1 MASEPIEHSI
11 NLQVGDI
18 IEFVSPADSQINQKT
33 FLIKYLDKEKLNVIG
48 QDGVEV
54 TININEDGSLRNESI
69 ESIAI
74 LSRADS
80 PSYARQ
86 NGLVP
91 NQWIDLHFG
100 GELPVIM
107 TGLITNLDE
116 DQIEIKL
123 VDEETIYIDF
133 AYKGIPEDLPLDQIV
148 KRDAPTADKPADI
161 MAPMPD
167 APVQEPS
174 IPSLPGKDTPVQ
186 LEEDEND
193 GTAESPLPAP
203 EFRERVKNV
212 IIAADQIQFGDKLG
226 AIAMMVEVPEEEK
239 RYGIEKQT
247 TDLLNEMLSDIPNV
261 ERSQTVLNN
270 IHRMIERFK
279 QLRTEFSKFD
289 ANGNAEMPDIQG
301 ADFKPLVKSLENLN
315 QKLYWML
322 PVVRNTKKLY
332 DIDDDVAQEYNDV
345 DAETLAAVRTA
356 ETEVIQAFKEGQIPD
371 GQNGYDYM
379 VKQLNDYW
387 TPFGPPDSEVGT
399 IITKRV
405 ETNITAVVDNLY
417 DFYSSIARSDNIKRK
432 RFLIQEYNLGMNTLE
447 TQRIAGGGEIIK
459 IKSVTKPD
467 EMSLKSFITLPE
479 AAVRFSHVNLPAT
492 NIMIKSNLSKNYI
505 SYWRMLNKL
514 TSVTT
519 KPVDKEP
526 LEFDENKYLEDIREY
541 LPNESSDLEY
551 NAYLENMI
559 PKTRVLFNLIKKH
572 INGTLSINAVLS
584 YMEPFLV
591 YQRDLSFKQYEE
603 ITVFI
608 SEKIS
613 EWKRNYVI
621 RKRDYEQLAKSSG
634 VQGAG
639 PLMLKLLRQSPEAN
653 TEVVE
658 GYRFDKVPLAQ
669 YSDGELINL
678 MNNIDCSRYFNDV
691 IAMMS
696 ADLMLPDGAAKL
708 LEQDELTN
716 QLADKKANKPINK
729 ECATRVLSKKYLSIE
744 ELTEDN
750 GKVIKYDK
758 QYDNTYYDVID
769 EYKVEL
775 DAIPEQGSKIAHL
788 QVKLSES
795 TGMSSDDANVE
806 AEAMVLGYR
815 PVKEGDYAILVISD
829 EQVFYYKRRDNT
841 WVRDEA
847 IPESTMADTNS
858 LFCNF
863 NDKCISVKDDCVSL
877 PAAAVNIQKNTAKH
891 MIDEFS
897 ERLKDESKAIDEKMI
912 AAARNASSRLAPLM
926 NLLTREFMKDDI
938 IMFELGASAK
948 DVVTEKSPYS
958 NVLSLILSQSDFVKR
973 QNDVTRFVS
982 YYTRP
987 ANPEEDEWWLYCNTS
1002 GVKLLPTFVSK
1013 LADVFVNGGNY
1024 FLELQKIA
1032 AQQGIEGGDGEA
1044 IVDKYS
1050 GWIITRIDFSTE
1062 EGFTE
1067 EGFVLRSRE
1076 VMEADLGNAIAQA
1089 PEEKIESFG
1098 DPESEKIARV
1108 MRALSRYMGLNTNA
1122 LEDFVIS
1129 QTAKLLSKS
1138 MPARADYEVAIRA
1151 TEASGKKKKLDPYD
1165 IAYDQTLILLTMSFL
1180 LIGIQ
1185 TSIPSLRTR
1194 KTYPG
1199 CVKSFS
1205 GYPVFGNGDESG
1217 LDYIACVADGIKSS
1231 IEPWNS
1237 IKKLNKAKVVSK
1249 MKAFIDKFIMPTDVI
1264 QERIIVKSE
1273 YDAINQEEYI
1283 PAEHDITNWINFLP
1297 PLKPVNATVL
1307 PPSKEFQDQFVTD
1320 IKRGTKGQFEKINAL
1335 RSKIIY
1341 LALSIE
1347 TAVQKVV
1354 TKNIADHQA
1363 ILSNASRI
1371 PFLENACCNETNDE
1385 TYRYFADKEKSIN
1398 IDNNI
1403 VRDIR
1408 VVLDDVYAM
1417 SRAAILFDPTDTRIE
1432 FPSLPPEFDEETIY
1446 RAFIV
1451 YCKYNSEI
1459 PISDDLRAICMDKPD
1474 DFNAAD
1480 SIADKIKK
1488 LKRDGR
1494 NFDNETLARLMSIV
1508 NRKNTVRLD
1517 LKSLVLSNIQ
1527 RLRDRLSSINH
1538 TEAAVLPQQFV
1549 NGMLD
1554 VIDRFGVGDLPADKD
1569 TDEVRSMKNYLQTVN
1584 DQMQVTISDFVRRN
1598 TNDQI
1603 HRKFSECLT
1612 SITEF
1617 RPDPSSP
1624 DSTVFQMASY
1634 AKSVSWLIAR
1644 VFPNIIINKV
1654 AYGNVKVPA
1663 CWNLSEQHQQ
1673 DIRAQAR
1680 DHYGPLSKFYDD
1692 SQIKALLEVFQY
1704 EGRQLWAIADDTMYI
1719 APVKTPEG
1727 MVKSVFDDKMV
1738 KYLFKFYILNAFI
1751 NMMELV
1757 EREDFYDE
1765 KMERPSNPLLRE
1777 EVDVVLGQE
1786 GRAPMLEIMSG
1797 EKKVMSEKI
1806 AGVMAA
1812 FLSVTCQDK
1821 KAIDLNYD
1829 DLMEK
1834 VTRSK
1839 EKEKDQIV
1847 EFLTEL
1853 TDEEREIENMFK
1865 NHRIGRWS
1873 VGMQKGFRVYE
1884 GDTYDKERQEI
1895 EERTIREARL
1905 DKVDGVTKGLIDVF
1919 ALDDIMEENEAQL
1932 IEGEE
1937 LEIEYNGEDDNIAD
1951 DAYGEDM

>member
-1 MASEPIEHSI
+1 MASEPNEQSI

-18 IEFVSPADSQINQKT
+18 IEFVAPTDSQINQKT
-33 FLIKYLDKEKLNVIG
+33 FLIKYLDKERLNIIG

-54 TININEDGSLRNESI
+54 TININVDGTLRNESI
-69 ESIAI
+69 ETISI

-86 NGLVP
+86 NDLVP
-91 NQWIDLHFG
+91 NRWVDLYFG

-123 VDEETIYIDF
+123 VDDETIYIDF
-133 AYKGIPEDLPLDQIV
+133 AYKGIPEDLPLKQIV
-148 KRDAPTADKPADI
+148 KREAPTADKPADI
-161 MAPMPD
+161 LSPIVVAPSTPS
-167 APVQEPS
+167 PPGQEV
-174 IPSLPGKDTPVQ
+174 TEQ
-186 LEEDEND
+186 LEEEDEVD
-193 GTAESPLPAP
+193 GTAQSPLPAP

-212 IIAADQIQFGDKLG
+212 LIAADQIQFGEKLG
-226 AIAMMVEVPEEEK
+226 AIAMMVEVSEDEK

-261 ERSQTVLNN
+261 ERTQNVLNN

-289 ANGNAEMPDIQG
+289 ANGNAQMPDIQG
-301 ADFKPLVKSLENLN
+301 ADFKPLARSLEKLN

-332 DIDDDVAQEYNDV
+332 DVDEDVANEYNDV
-345 DAETLAAVRTA
+345 DAITLAAVRVA

-379 VKQLNDYW
+379 AKQMNQYW
-387 TPFGPPDSEVGT
+387 TPFGPPDSDVGT
-399 IITKRV
+399 IITKQV

-417 DFYSSIARSDNIKRK
+417 DFYSSVARSDNIKRK

-447 TQRIAGGGEIIK
+447 TQRIAGGGEVVK
-459 IKSVTKPD
+459 IKAVAKPD
-467 EMSLKSFITLPE
+467 QMSLKSFITLPE
-479 AAVRFSHVNLPAT
+479 AAVRFSRVNLPST
-492 NIMIKSNLSKNYI
+492 NIMMKSNLSENYI

-514 TSVTT
+514 TSVTI
-519 KPVDKEP
+519 KPVSSEP
-526 LEFDENKYLEDIREY
+526 LVFSEDNYLQDIQEY

-551 NAYLENMI
+551 KTYLENMI

-572 INGTLSINAVLS
+572 IHGTLTMNAVLS

-603 ITVFI
+603 ITEFI
-608 SEKIS
+608 SEKAS
-613 EWKRNYVI
+613 EWKRNYVTK
-621 RKRDYEQLAKSSG
+621 KRDYEQLTKSSAP
-634 VQGAG
+634 QGTG
-639 PLMLKLLRQSPEAN
+639 PLMLHLLRQSPEAN

-669 YSDGELINL
+669 YSDGELIKL
-678 MNNIDCSRYFNDV
+678 MNSIDCSRYFNDV
-691 IAMMS
+691 VATMS

-708 LEQDELTN
+708 LEKEELTN
-716 QLADKKANKPINK
+716 KLADKSAIKPVNK
-729 ECATRVLSKKYLSIE
+729 ECSTRVLSKKYLSIE

-750 GKVIKYDK
+750 GKAINYDK
-758 QYDNTYYDVID
+758 HYDKTYYDVID

-775 DAIPEQGSKIAHL
+775 DAIPEQGFKIAHL
-788 QVKLSES
+788 QSKISES
-795 TGMSSDDANVE
+795 TGMSSDDAKLE
-806 AEAMVLGYR
+806 AEAMILRYR
-815 PVKEGDYAILVISD
+815 PVKEDDYAILVVSED
-829 EQVFYYKRRDNT
+829 QVFYYKRKDNT
-841 WVRDEA
+841 WIRDES

-858 LFCNF
+858 LFCNLD
-863 NDKCISVKDDCVSL
+863 DKCISVKDDCVSL
-877 PAAAVNIQKNTAKH
+877 PTASIDIQKDTAKQ
-891 MIDEFS
+891 MIEEFS
-897 ERLKDESKAIDEKMI
+897 ERLKSGSEAMDEKRI
-912 AAARNASSRLAPLM
+912 AAASNASSRLAPLM
-926 NLLTREFMKDDI
+926 QLFTRDFMKDDTI
-938 IMFELGASAK
+938 KFELGASAK
-948 DVVTEKSPYS
+948 EVVAEKSPYAD
-958 NVLSLILSQSDFVKR
+958 VLSLILSQSDFVKR

-987 ANPEEDEWWLYCNTS
+987 ANPEEDQWWLYCNVS
-1002 GVKLLPTFVSK
+1002 NVKLLPTFVSR
-1013 LADVFVNGGNY
+1013 LADVFVNSGNY
-1024 FLELQKIA
+1024 FLELQKVA
-1032 AQQGIEGGDGEA
+1032 AKQGVEGGDGEA

-1050 GWIITRIDFSTE
+1050 GWIITRIDFSTD

-1067 EGFVLRSRE
+1067 DGFVMRSRE
-1076 VMEADLGNAIAQA
+1076 AMEADLGNAIAQA
-1089 PEEKIESFG
+1089 PDEKIETFG

-1108 MRALSRYMGLNTNA
+1108 IRALSRYMGLNTTV

-1129 QTAKLLSKS
+1129 QTAKLLAKS
-1138 MPARADYEVAIRA
+1138 MPAREDYDAVIRA
-1151 TEASGKKKKLDPYD
+1151 AEARGKKKKLDPYD
-1165 IAYDQTLILLTMSFL
+1165 IAYDQTLILITMSFL
-1180 LIGIQ
+1180 LIGVQ

-1199 CVKSFS
+1199 CIKSFS
-1205 GYPVFGNGDESG
+1205 GYPVLGNGDDSG
-1217 LDYIACVADGIKSS
+1217 LEYIACVADGIKSS
-1231 IEPWNS
+1231 IAPWNS
-1237 IKKLNKAKVVSK
+1237 IKKLSRPKVMSK
-1249 MKAFIDKFIMPTDVI
+1249 MKAFIDKFIMPTDVV
-1264 QERIIVKSE
+1264 QERIVAKAE

-1297 PLKPVNATVL
+1297 PLKPVNVNAL
-1307 PPSKEFQDQFVTD
+1307 PPSKEFQEQFVTD
-1320 IKRGTKGQFEKINAL
+1320 IKRGMKDQFEKINAL

-1347 TAVQKVV
+1347 NAVQKVV
-1354 TKNIADHQA
+1354 TKNIAEHQA
-1363 ILSNASRI
+1363 ILSNANRV
-1371 PFLENACCNETNDE
+1371 PFLENACCNETNDG
-1385 TYRYFADKEKSIN
+1385 TFKYFAEKENSIN

-1408 VVLDDVYAM
+1408 AVLDDVGAM
-1417 SRAAILFDPTDTRIE
+1417 TRASILFDPTDTRIE
-1432 FPSLPPEFDEETIY
+1432 FPNLPPEFDEETIY

-1451 YCKYNSEI
+1451 YCKYNSEF
-1459 PISDDLRAICMDKPD
+1459 PVSDELRAICMEKPD
-1474 DFNAAD
+1474 DFNIAD
-1480 SIADKIKK
+1480 SIQDKIKK

-1494 NFDNETLARLMSIV
+1494 NFDNETLARLMSII
-1508 NRKNTVRLD
+1508 NKKNIVHLD

-1527 RLRDRLSSINH
+1527 RIRDRLSSVND
-1538 TEAAVLPQQFV
+1538 TEANVLPQQFI

-1554 VIDRFGVGDLPADKD
+1554 VIDRFGIGDLPADRD
-1569 TDEVRSMKNYLQTVN
+1569 TDEVRSMKNYLQTIN
-1584 DQMQVTISDFVRRN
+1584 NQMQVTVSDFVRRN
-1598 TNDQI
+1598 TNSQI
-1603 HRKFSECLT
+1603 HRKFAECLT
-1612 SITEF
+1612 TITEF
-1617 RPDPSSP
+1617 RPDPLSP
-1624 DSTVFQMASY
+1624 DSTIFQMAGY

-1644 VFPNIIINKV
+1644 VFPNIIINNV

-1663 CWNLSEQHQQ
+1663 CWNLSEKHQQ

-1680 DHYGPLSKFYDD
+1680 EHYGPLSKFYDD
-1692 SQIKALLEVFQY
+1692 YQIKALLEVFQF

-1719 APVKTPEG
+1719 APVNTAAG
-1727 MVKSVFDDKMV
+1727 MVQSVFDDKMV

-1757 EREDFYDE
+1757 DREDFYDD
-1765 KMERPSNPLLRE
+1765 KLERPSNPLLRE
-1777 EVDVVLGQE
+1777 QVDVVMGQD

-1797 EKKVMSEKI
+1797 EKKVMSEKV

-1812 FLSVTCQDK
+1812 FLSVACQDK

-1884 GDTYDKERQEI
+1884 GDTYDNERQEL
-1895 EERTIREARL
+1895 EERTIRESRL
-1905 DKVDGVTKGLIDVF
+1905 DKVDGVTRGLMDVF
-1919 ALDDIMEENEAQL
+1919 ALDAIMEENEAQM
-1932 IEGEE
+1932 IENQE
-1937 LEIEYNGEDDNIAD
+1937 LEIEYNGEDDNIRDA
-1951 DAYGEDM
+1951 AYGDEM

>member
-1 MASEPIEHSI
+1 MASEPIEQSI

-18 IEFVSPADSQINQKT
+18 IEFVAPTDSQINQKT
-33 FLIKYLDKEKLNVIG
+33 FLIKYLDKEKLNIIG

-69 ESIAI
+69 ESISI
-74 LSRADS
+74 LSRAES

-91 NQWIDLHFG
+91 NQWVDLHFG

-123 VDEETIYIDF
+123 VDDETIYIDF

-148 KRDAPTADKPADI
+148 KREAPTADKPAEI
-161 MAPMPD
+161 LSPVVD
-167 APVQEPS
+167 APEPS
-174 IPSLPGKDTPVQ
+174 VPSLPGQETPKQ
-186 LEEDEND
+186 LKEDEID
-193 GTAESPLPAP
+193 ETVDSPLPAP

-212 IIAADQIQFGDKLG
+212 LIAADQIQFGEKLG

-239 RYGIEKQT
+239 RYGIDKQT
-247 TDLLNEMLSDIPNV
+247 TDLLNEMLSDIPNA
-261 ERSQTVLNN
+261 ERTQTVLNN

-289 ANGNAEMPDIQG
+289 VNGNAQMPDIQG
-301 ADFKPLVKSLENLN
+301 ADFKPLVTSLESLN

-332 DIDDDVAQEYNDV
+332 DVDEDVAKEYNDV
-345 DAETLAAVRTA
+345 DAITLAAVRVA
-356 ETEVIQAFKEGQIPD
+356 ETEVLQAFNEGKIPD

-379 VKQLNDYW
+379 MKQINQYW

-399 IITKRV
+399 ITSKHV
-405 ETNITAVVDNLY
+405 ENNITAVVDNLY
-417 DFYSSIARSDNIKRK
+417 DFYSSVAKSDNIKRK
-432 RFLIQEYNLGMNTLE
+432 RFLIQEYNLGLNTLE
-447 TQRIAGGGEIIK
+447 TQRIAGGGEVVK
-459 IKSVTKPD
+459 IKTVAKPD
-467 EMSLKSFITLPE
+467 QISLKSFITLPE
-479 AAVRFSHVNLPAT
+479 AAVRFSHVNLPST
-492 NIMIKSNLSKNYI
+492 NIMMKSNLAKNYI
-505 SYWRMLNKL
+505 SYWQILNKL

-519 KPVDKEP
+519 KPVGSEP
-526 LEFDENKYLEDIREY
+526 LEFDKDKYLEDIREY
-541 LPNESSDLEY
+541 LPNESLDLEY
-551 NAYLENMI
+551 KTYLENMI
-559 PKTRVLFNLIKKH
+559 PKTRVLFNLVKKH
-572 INGTLSINAVLS
+572 IHGTLSMNAVIS

-603 ITVFI
+603 ITEFI

-613 EWKRNYVI
+613 EWKRNYVTK
-621 RKRDYEQLAKSSG
+621 KRDYEQLTKSSDP
-634 VQGAG
+634 QGAG
-639 PLMLKLLRQSPEAN
+639 PLLLQLLRQSPEAN

-658 GYRFDKVPLAQ
+658 GYRFDKIPLAQ
-669 YSDGELINL
+669 YSDGELIKL
-678 MNNIDCSRYFNDV
+678 MNSVDCARFFNDV

-696 ADLMLPDGAAKL
+696 ADLMVPDGAAKL
-708 LEQDELTN
+708 LEQERLTN
-716 QLADKKANKPINK
+716 KLAEKRADKPVNKD
-729 ECATRVLSKKYLSIE
+729 CATRVLSKKYISIE
-744 ELTEDN
+744 ELTDDN
-750 GKVIKYDK
+750 GKNIKYDK

-769 EYKVEL
+769 EYKIEL
-775 DAIPEQGSKIAHL
+775 DLIPEQGSKVAHL
-788 QVKLSES
+788 QTRISES
-795 TGMSSDDANVE
+795 TGMSSDNAKLE
-806 AEAMVLGYR
+806 AEAMILGYR
-815 PVKEGDYAILVISD
+815 PIKEGDYAILVVSED
-829 EQVFYYKRRDNT
+829 QVFYYKRKDNT
-841 WVRDEA
+841 WVRDES

-858 LFCNF
+858 LFCNLD
-863 NDKCISVKDDCVSL
+863 DKCISLKDDCVSL
-877 PAAAVNIQKNTAKH
+877 PNATIDIQKNTAKQ
-891 MIDEFS
+891 MIEEFS
-897 ERLKDESKAIDEKMI
+897 ERLNSGSETIDEKLI
-912 AAARNASSRLAPLM
+912 AATSNASSRLAPLI
-926 NLLTREFMKDDI
+926 NLLTREFMKDDTI
-938 IMFELGASAK
+938 KFELGASAK
-948 DVVTEKSPYS
+948 EVVTEKSPYAD
-958 NVLSLILSQSDFVKR
+958 VLSLILSQSDFVKR
-973 QNDVTRFVS
+973 QNDITRFVS

-987 ANPEEDEWWLYCNTS
+987 ANPEEDQWWLYCNVS
-1002 GVKLLPTFVSK
+1002 NVKLLPTFVSK
-1013 LADVFVNGGNY
+1013 LADIFVSGGNY
-1024 FLELQKIA
+1024 FLELQKVA
-1032 AQQGIEGGDGEA
+1032 SQQGIEGGDGEA

-1050 GWIITRIDFSTE
+1050 GWIITRIDFSTD
-1062 EGFTE
+1062 EGFTD
-1067 EGFVLRSRE
+1067 EGFVMRSRE

-1089 PEEKIESFG
+1089 PDEKIENFG

-1108 MRALSRYMGLNTNA
+1108 MRALSRYMGLNTTA

-1129 QTAKLLSKS
+1129 QTAKLLAKS
-1138 MPARADYEVAIRA
+1138 MPAREDYEAVIRA
-1151 TEASGKKKKLDPYD
+1151 AEARGKKKKMDPYD
-1165 IAYDQTLILLTMSFL
+1165 IAYDQTLILITMSFL
-1180 LIGIQ
+1180 LIGVQ

-1205 GYPVFGNGDESG
+1205 GYPVFGNGDDSG
-1217 LDYIACVADGIKSS
+1217 IEYIACVADGIKSS
-1231 IEPWNS
+1231 IAPWNS
-1237 IKKLNKAKVVSK
+1237 IKKLSRSKVISK
-1249 MKAFIDKFIMPTDVI
+1249 MKALIDKFMMSTDVI
-1264 QERIIVKSE
+1264 QERIITKAE

-1283 PAEHDITNWINFLP
+1283 PVEHDITNWINFLP
-1297 PLKPVNATVL
+1297 PLKPVNVNVL
-1307 PPSKEFQDQFVTD
+1307 PPTKEFQDQFVAD
-1320 IKRGTKGQFEKINAL
+1320 IKRGTKGQFEKINAM

-1363 ILSNASRI
+1363 ILSNAARV
-1371 PFLENACCNETNDE
+1371 PFLENACCNDTNDG
-1385 TYRYFADKEKSIN
+1385 TFKYFADKENSIN
-1398 IDNNI
+1398 IDNNM

-1408 VVLDDVYAM
+1408 AVLDDIGTM
-1417 SRAAILFDPTDTRIE
+1417 SRASILFDPTDTRIE
-1432 FPSLPPEFDEETIY
+1432 FPNLPPEFDEETIY

-1451 YCKYNSEI
+1451 YCRYNSEI
-1459 PISDDLRAICMDKPD
+1459 PISEELRAICMEKSD
-1474 DFNAAD
+1474 DFNVAD
-1480 SIADKIKK
+1480 SIPDKIKK

-1494 NFDNETLARLMSIV
+1494 NFDNETLVRLMSIV
-1508 NRKNTVRLD
+1508 NKKNIVHLD

-1527 RLRDRLSSINH
+1527 RLRDRLSSVND
-1538 TEAAVLPQQFV
+1538 TEAAVLPQQFI

-1554 VIDRFGVGDLPADKD
+1554 VTDRFGVGDLPPDKD
-1569 TDEVRSMKNYLQTVN
+1569 TDEVRNMKNYLQTVN
-1584 DQMQVTISDFVRRN
+1584 DQMQVTVSDFVRRN

-1603 HRKFSECLT
+1603 HRKFAECLT
-1612 SITEF
+1612 TITEF
-1617 RPDPSSP
+1617 RPDSSSP
-1624 DSTVFQMASY
+1624 DSTIFQMAGY

-1644 VFPNIIINKV
+1644 VFPNIIINNV

-1680 DHYGPLSKFYDD
+1680 DHYGPLSKYYDD
-1692 SQIKALLEVFQY
+1692 SQIKALLEVFQF

-1719 APVKTPEG
+1719 APVNTSEG
-1727 MVKSVFDDKMV
+1727 MVQSVFDDKMV

-1757 EREDFYDE
+1757 DREDFYDD

-1777 EVDVVLGQE
+1777 QVDVVLGQE

-1797 EKKVMSEKI
+1797 EKKVMSEKV

-1812 FLSVTCQDK
+1812 FLAVACQDK

-1873 VGMQKGFRVYE
+1873 IGMQKGFRVYE
-1884 GDTYDKERQEI
+1884 GDTYDRERQEM

-1905 DKVDGVTKGLIDVF
+1905 DKVDGVTEGLMDVF
-1919 ALDDIMEENEAQL
+1919 ALETIMEQNEADM
-1932 IEGEE
+1932 IEDQE
-1937 LEIEYNGEDDNIAD
+1937 LEIEYTGEDDNIGDA
-1951 DAYGEDM
+1951 AYGDEM